1 MEIIAYCFTTGMSEG
16 EQLKSVIMKIIDEI
30 YKIGLKI
37 VNITCNMGAA
47 NRAMWKC
54 LQRKYLQTKDF
65 FFFF

>member
-1 MEIIAYCFTTGMSEG
+1 
-16 EQLKSVIMKIIDEI
+16 MKIIDEI

-65 FFFF
+65 FKKKKGVKETKFKQK